1 MTPGAESAIRTA
13 CQAHIDLAARVAAEQ
28 APMIAR
34 IADAMR
40 ECLRSGR
47 TIFWCGNG
55 GSAADSQHLAAELV
69 GRFRSERRALCS
81 IALTTDTSVLTA
93 VGNDYGYDEVFSRQ
107 VEGLVRRDDLVFG
120 LSTSGS
126 SRNVL
131 RAIQKAKALDARTV
145 GLLGRDG
152 GPLRSMCELSIVI
165 PADDTAR
172 IQEMHIMIGH
182 ILCDLVEQ
190 DLFSNSGH

>member
-1 MTPGAESAIRTA
+1 MMTPGVDSAIRAA
-13 CQAHIDLAARVAAEQ
+13 CQAHIDLAVRVAAEQ
-28 APMIAR
+28 VSVIAR
-34 IADAMR
+34 IVDAMR

-107 VEGLVRRDDLVFG
+107 VEGLVRRDDLLFG
-120 LSTSGS
+120 LSTSGN

-131 RAIQKAKALDARTV
+131 RAIQKAKALGARTV

-152 GPLRSMCELSIVI
+152 GQLRPMCDLSVVI

-190 DLFSNSGH
+190 DLMC